1 MDNII
6 TGIIG
11 LLGVL
16 VGGFLNYFI
25 TVALDYKKGNE
36 EVKILTICEYEK
48 LCDQLRKYNTDRISH
63 DDLMN
68 YYYNHY
74 SERKSEIKAKQLMY
88 FSKKQRKIVDDIDNH
103 VWKMLED
110 ENILQLF
117 KQLQS
122 VMEKLK

>member
-1 MDNII
+1 
-6 TGIIG
+6 
-11 LLGVL
+11 
-16 VGGFLNYFI
+16 
-25 TVALDYKKGNE
+25 
-36 EVKILTICEYEK
+36 
-48 LCDQLRKYNTDRISH
+48 
-63 DDLMN
+63 MN

>member
-36 EVKILTICEYEK
+36 EAKILTICEYEK

-74 SERKSEIKAKQLMY
+74 SERKAEIKAKQLMY